1 MTVDLEFLSKQ
12 NERLLGEIASFRD
25 DMRVLTAIVMR
36 LDTTMGQVLEEMRV
50 THAQVARIGDRVR
63 KLEDA
68 SE

>member
-1 MTVDLEFLSKQ
+1 MTVDLEFLSEQ
-12 NERLLGEIASFRD
+12 NDRLLGEVASFRD

-36 LDTTMGQVLEEMRV
+36 LDTTMGQVMEELRA
-50 THAQVARIGDRVR
+50 THAQVARMGDRVR